1 MDKPQLWS
9 KLPRHMLPIVCAD
22 LPGLSATCGPN
33 DRECEEVLAKK
44 PAGTGRFHWVQ
55 VAKTN
60 LGTQQVR
67 AALARSVGADP
78 AVVAC
83 AGNRDRQGRCIQWFS
98 IPIEVVDHPGPL
110 RRAGVQGKMRV
121 LTINASHKPVGPET
135 IERLKW
141 TLHLRGGS
149 AGDGYLRARA
159 IVDRLRHDGFPNYL
173 LPRQIGEEGG
183 LARWG
188 RQMVDGRRLPP
199 QVAAKTDPARYLRAL
214 QEELFND
221 WLGRRVA
228 DGLLAACVVGDL
240 VRGNT
245 GEISVVSD
253 PLAVAKRLDSWE
265 AVVLGPLYGNGMAP
279 AAADAAARELA
290 VLTDAGLEV
299 AQVARLRGDRRPARA
314 QPAKSVVDR
323 VKGDVVINCELPSD
337 TYVDAMLAEL
347 LRSEVSEVEAEESST
362 EEPPSEESV

>member
-1 MDKPQLWS
+1 
-9 KLPRHMLPIVCAD
+9 MLPTICHD
-22 LPGLSATCGPN
+22 LPGLTATCGPN

-44 PAGTGRFHWVQ
+44 PAGTGRFHWIQ
-55 VAKTN
+55 VAKSN

-78 AVVAC
+78 ALVAC
-83 AGNRDRQGRCIQWFS
+83 AGNRDRQGRCVQWFS
-98 IPIEVVDHPGPL
+98 IPIEAVDHPGPL

-121 LTINASHKPVGPET
+121 LTINASHKPVGPEA

-159 IVDRLRHDGFPNYL
+159 IVDRLRRDGFPNYL
-173 LPRQIGEEGG
+173 LPRQIGEDGG

-188 RQMVDGRRLPP
+188 RQMVEGRRLPA
-199 QVAAKTDPARYLRAL
+199 QVAAKTDPSRYLRAL

-221 WLGRRVA
+221 WLSRRVV
-228 DGLLAACVVGDL
+228 DGLLSTCLLGDL

-245 GEISVVSD
+245 GEISAVTD
-253 PLAVAKRLDSWE
+253 PLSAAKRLASWE
-265 AVVLGPLYGNGMAP
+265 GMVLGPLFGKGMAP
-279 AAADAAARELA
+279 AAGDAAVRELE
-290 VLTDAGLEV
+290 VLAGAGLEV
-299 AQVARLRGDRRPARA
+299 GQVARLRGDRRAIRA

-323 VKGDVVINCELPSD
+323 DKADVVITCELPID
-337 TYVDAMLAEL
+337 TYVEAMLAEVL
-347 LRSEVSEVEAEESST
+347 HTEVLPEESLFEEPSS
-362 EEPPSEESV
+362 EEPPSEEPV

>member
-1 MDKPQLWS
+1 
-9 KLPRHMLPIVCAD
+9 MLPTACSD
-22 LPGLSATCGPN
+22 LPGVAASCGPN
-33 DRECEEVLAKK
+33 DRECEEVLARK
-44 PAGTGRFHWVQ
+44 PAGTGPFHWVQ

-67 AALARSVGADP
+67 AALARSVNADP
-78 AVVAC
+78 ALVAC
-83 AGNRDRQGRCIQWFS
+83 AGNRDRQGRCVQWFS
-98 IPIEVVDHPGPL
+98 IPAEAVDHPGPL

-121 LTINASHKPVGPET
+121 LAINAGHKPVGPET

-141 TLHLRGGS
+141 TLRLRGGA

-159 IVDRLRHDGFPNYL
+159 IVDRLRHDGCPNYL
-173 LPRQIGEEGG
+173 LPRQLGEDGG

-188 RQMVDGRRLPP
+188 RMMVEGRRLPA

-228 DGLLAACVVGDL
+228 DGLLAACVPGDL

-245 GEISVVSD
+245 GEVSMVSD
-253 PLAVAKRLDSWE
+253 PAATAKRLASWE
-265 AVVLGPLYGNGMAP
+265 AMVLGPLFGAGMAP
-279 AAADAAARELA
+279 AADQAAAREQEVLA
-290 VLTDAGLEV
+290 EAGLDAG
-299 AQVARLRGDRRPARA
+299 QVARLRGDRRAVRA

-323 VKGDVVINCELPSD
+323 DKADLVVTCELPTD
-337 TYVDAMLAEL
+337 TYVEALLAEL
-347 LRSEVSEVEAEESST
+347 LRSARAEEPAA
-362 EEPPSEESV
+362 EEPA